1 MSKNALKVFSFE
13 SSRFSESCFSVSRG
27 VISSIAVSIGNK
39 YFDQTF
45 RLKVCR
51 FSSLQQKL
59 DGPKFPKVSMNFGL
73 SRCSNSIFSEFSG
86 SICCIK
92 ISIEIFWSCH
102 KSIDWKVVG
111 FFVPSET
118 WLYQSSKNWFS
129 YWVDWNCKLNI
140 LRSYPFGFSHQRV
153 SRKLYDC
160 REGLDWDVF
169 KMILVLKFW
178 CPKTHSMFLF
188 LNHLDFQNH
197 VSPLVEAWFL
207 PSRSQSKRFSFE
219 QTFWLERC
227 RFSSLQQKPDGPK
240 VPEFSMKFSL
250 SRHPNSIF
258 SEFSFSGSNCRIKT
272 SIDFFKVVTNQSIKS
287 NQSVWFL
294 PSTCQSKA
302 L

>member
-1 MSKNALKVFSFE
+1 MSKDALKVFSFE

-27 VISSIAVSIGNK
+27 VISSSAVSIGNK
-39 YFDQTF
+39 YFEQTF

-51 FSSLQQKL
+51 FSSLQQKP

-111 FFVPSET
+111 FFVASET

-129 YWVDWNCKLNI
+129 YWVDWNCKLDI
-140 LRSYPFGFSHQRV
+140 MRSYTFGFSHQRV

-160 REGLDWDVF
+160 REGFDWEVF
-169 KMILVLKFW
+169 KLILVLKYW
-178 CPKTHSMFLF
+178 CPKTHWKLSI

-197 VSPLVEAWFL
+197 VSPLVEAWFF

-219 QTFWLERC
+219 QTFRLERS
-227 RFSSLQQKPDGPK
+227 RYSSLQQKPEGPK
-240 VPEFSMKFSL
+240 VPKVSMNFSL
-250 SRHPNSIF
+250 SRYPNSIF
-258 SEFSFSGSNCRIKT
+258 SEFSGSNCSIKT
-272 SIDFFKVVTNQSIKS
+272 SIDIFRVVTNQSIRS

>member
-13 SSRFSESCFSVSRG
+13 PSRFSESCFSVSRG

-92 ISIEIFWSCH
+92 ISIEIFWSWH

-111 FFVPSET
+111 FFVASES

-129 YWVDWNCKLNI
+129 YWVDWNCKLDI
-140 LRSYPFGFSHQRV
+140 LRSYPFGFSHRRV

-160 REGLDWDVF
+160 REGFDWEVF
-169 KMILVLKFW
+169 KLILVLKYW
-178 CPKTHSMFLF
+178 CPKTHLMLLI

-197 VSPLVEAWFL
+197 VSPLVEAWFF

-219 QTFWLERC
+219 QTFRLEGC
-227 RFSSLQQKPDGPK
+227 QYSSLQQKPEGPK
-240 VPEFSMKFSL
+240 VPKVSMNFSL
-250 SRHPNSIF
+250 SRCSNS
-258 SEFSFSGSNCRIKT
+258 SFSGFSGSICCIRI
-272 SIDFFKVVTNQSIKS
+272 SIEVFWSCHKWIE
-287 NQSVWFL
+287 
-294 PSTCQSKA
+294 
-302 L
+302 